1 MIKALLQATTFV
13 AFVTSAPAF
22 ADDAPR
28 IEDYSSPEAFKLSE
42 GCQVNQLMVNYCAS
56 EAEQFYALKLE
67 SLYQQLEQNDELEDA
82 KSSWNTFVEKECARF
97 AKPFEM
103 GSIYP
108 TEVNACKQS
117 LTKQRIKNLTQE
129 LNCTRDGGCSYPE

>member
-1 MIKALLQATTFV
+1 ML
-13 AFVTSAPAF
+13 
-22 ADDAPR
+22 
-28 IEDYSSPEAFKLSE
+28 
-42 GCQVNQLMVNYCAS
+42 

-82 KSSWNTFVEKECARF
+82 KSSWNTYVDKECARF